1 MAALG
6 RQKSQPLA
14 GFWATLRYMP
24 PILLSIAGFDPSSGA
39 GVSAD
44 IKTAAAHGCY
54 GVACVTALTI
64 QSTQGVARIEPV
76 AGRLVTET
84 LEALAADV
92 EIAAVRLGMLGSAEV
107 ALAVAAFL
115 AGHPMP
121 HVVLDPIVSSSSGK
135 ALIDLEGVD
144 VIRKRLL
151 SVAEVV
157 TPNLAEAAAL
167 WGWPVRTITDM
178 EAAAEALQAL
188 GARNVL
194 ITGGHLDENT
204 DVLRT
209 AAGDTRQIL
218 GLRVESKATHGTGC
232 ALATAIACNLAKGMG
247 VHEACMAAK
256 DYVRQAIE
264 TAAPI
269 GRGSGPM
276 NLLFKLDQ

>member
-1 MAALG
+1 MGPAEEPPGNRFLG
-6 RQKSQPLA
+6 YSGA
-14 GFWATLRYMP
+14 MP
-24 PILLSIAGFDPSSGA
+24 PIVLSIAGFDPSSGA

-44 IKTAAAHGCY
+44 IKTAAAHGCF
-54 GVACVTALTI
+54 GVGCVTALTI
-64 QSTQGVARIEPV
+64 QSTRGVARIEPV
-76 AGRLVTET
+76 RGRLVTET
-84 LEALAADV
+84 LEALASDV
-92 EIAAVRLGMLGSAEV
+92 EFAAVRIGMLGSAEV

-115 AGHPMP
+115 AGHPTA
-121 HVVLDPIVSSSSGK
+121 HVVVDPIISSSTGS

-151 SVAEVV
+151 PLAEVV

-167 WGWPVRTITDM
+167 WGWPVRTITEM
-178 EAAAEALQAL
+178 EAAAEGLQAL

-209 AAGDTRQIL
+209 ANQETRQIL

-232 ALATAIACNLAKGMG
+232 ALATSVACNLAKGMD
-247 VHEACMAAK
+247 VHDACVAAK
-256 DYVRQAIE
+256 DYVRKAIE

-269 GRGSGPM
+269 GKGSGPM
-276 NLLFKLDQ
+276 NLLFKLDK